1 MKFDMSRAWNDA
13 TALLRANAQIVT
25 IVAGAFFFL
34 PNLIMMMLLAG
45 MMGDAEAT
53 VASGASAQAAFEAA
67 LAVYSEV
74 WWQLLLV
81 TVITAVG
88 MLGLLMLLT
97 DRNRP
102 TVQEAIRGG
111 VTYLLPYIAAQIL
124 ISAMAVVLIIAT
136 LLVSRAAGPS
146 PGSLIGLVAT
156 VAMIYVYVKFS
167 LTVPVIAIERVGN
180 PIRALGRSWGLTKG
194 NSVRLLLFYLLLFI
208 ALVVIATVLSLVVSL
223 IAALAGSASATF
235 ISSLFNSAIN
245 AVGITV
251 YLAVVAAIYRQLA
264 NGSAE
269 RAPTVTAE

>member
-25 IVAGAFFFL
+25 ILAGAFFFL
-34 PNLIMMMLLAG
+34 PNLILMMLLAG
-45 MMGDAEAT
+45 LMGDAEAT
-53 VASGASAQAAFEAA
+53 VASGASPQAAFEAA
-67 LAVYSEV
+67 IAVYADV

-81 TVITAVG
+81 TAITAVG

-124 ISAMAVVLIIAT
+124 MSFAIVVLVVAT
-136 LLVSRAAGPS
+136 LVVGRVAGPG
-146 PGSLIGLVAT
+146 PGSLVGLVAT
-156 VAMIYVYVKFS
+156 VAVIYVYVKFS

-180 PIRALGRSWGLTKG
+180 PIRALGRSWALTKG
-194 NSVRLLLFYLLLFI
+194 NSVRLLLFYILLFI
-208 ALVVIATVLSLVVSL
+208 ALLVIATVLNLIVGL
-223 IAALAGSASATF
+223 IAALVGTASATF
-235 ISSLFNSAIN
+235 ISSLLGSAIN

-264 NGSAE
+264 SGNAQ
-269 RAPTVTAE
+269 RAPTATAE